1 MFGDQ
6 LNIQTL
12 GYRQHTKTLG
22 SEKMRDIYV
31 PDAPVLSGLVSF
43 LEGRLKTERFPLF
56 LTQMKSLKI
65 KMAC

>member
-12 GYRQHTKTLG
+12 GYRQHKIG

-56 LTQMKSLKI
+56 LT
-65 KMAC
+65 

>member
-56 LTQMKSLKI
+56 FNSDEELESL
-65 KMAC
+65 